1 MRLKTSGV
9 SFLFP
14 NIVLVSNYGIEA
26 WKSLL
31 FLFKPPYILG
41 KLPFIS
47 NRRYTLS
54 SSMQISDSDSKQRKM
69 KRISKQGKME
79 GASKKRRMEGV
90 FSPINS
96 LPPECVSHIISL
108 TSPHDACM
116 FSLTSTGFRSVA
128 DSDDTWLHFLPSDI
142 DSILSR
148 AVDPVVFSSKK
159 DLFVKLCEP
168 PLLID
173 GGKLSFELDISS
185 GKKSYMISARAL
197 DITSEEKQFNYLRW
211 ISLPDSRF
219 VDVVEKTEMCF
230 LNVVGKIDSKMLSR
244 ETRYAAYL
252 VYKVKETSNDLV
264 PRRHPV
270 MLCTSVTIN
279 RNMTTKEFACNNEI
293 PQEWWEVEIG
303 EFYIENGEEGEVKLM
318 LAEIGGALC
327 RTGLIIL
334 GIDIRPKH

>member
-1 MRLKTSGV
+1 MKRV
-9 SFLFP
+9 
-14 NIVLVSNYGIEA
+14 
-26 WKSLL
+26 
-31 FLFKPPYILG
+31 
-41 KLPFIS
+41 
-47 NRRYTLS
+47 
-54 SSMQISDSDSKQRKM
+54 SKQL
-69 KRISKQGKME
+69 KQGKMG
-79 GASKKRRMEGV
+79 GASKKRRMKGV

-108 TSPHDACM
+108 TSPRDACM

-159 DLFVKLCEP
+159 DLFVKLCEQP
-168 PLLID
+168 VLID
-173 GGKLSFELDISS
+173 EGKLSFELDISS

-197 DITSEEKQFNYLRW
+197 DIACDTEPRNYLRW

-219 VDVVEKTEMCF
+219 VDVAEKTAMCF
-230 LNVVGKIDSKMLSR
+230 LNVVGKIDSELLSR

-264 PRRHPV
+264 PPQYPIV
-270 MLCTSVTIN
+270 LCTSVTIN
-279 RNMTTKEFACNNEI
+279 RHKTIKEFACNDEI
-293 PQEWWEVEIG
+293 PQEWWEAEIG
-303 EFYIENGEEGEVKLM
+303 EFYIENGEEGEIKLM
-318 LAEIGGALC
+318 LAEICGAFY
-327 RTGLIIL
+327 RTGLIIQ